1 MKATRM
7 PTFPRRRRHIRLA
20 TRLAVALVLLL
31 IAAASLA
38 PAGHTAV
45 PNGQASVETTRTVG

>member
-7 PTFPRRRRHIRLA
+7 HTFPRRRRHIRLA

-38 PAGHTAV
+38 PVGHTAV
-45 PNGQASVETTRTVG
+45 PDGQAAIDATRTVG

>member
-1 MKATRM
+1 MH
-7 PTFPRRRRHIRLA
+7 TFPRRRRHIRLA

-38 PAGHTAV
+38 PVGHTAV
-45 PNGQASVETTRTVG
+45 PDGQAAIDATRTVG

>member
-1 MKATRM
+1 M